1 EGRARG
7 LKTVVYQAESSCFS
21 IGVPPYASGAR
32 LDSVCGLMPERRA
45 SSRQARAASGGR
57 SAKPVA
63 VRDQPRNRACNS
75 SDMRVWALAFQLG
88 NRAVIAADR
97 LIRSVARRVRGH
109 M

>member
-1 EGRARG
+1 MP
-7 LKTVVYQAESSCFS
+7 VYQASSSCFS
-21 IGVPPYASGAR
+21 IGVPRYASGAR
-32 LDSVCGLMPERRA
+32 LDSVSALMPERRR
-45 SSRQARAASGGR
+45 SSRQARAVSGGR

-75 SDMRVWALAFQLG
+75 SDMRAWAVAFQLG
-88 NRAVIAADR
+88 SRALIAADR